1 MKRNFGKMLIAV
13 AMTASVVIFASGV
26 ANAGDNMEAIAKL
39 QSVKESF
46 AASLRLEALQA
57 KNSPDSVRVSGP
69 AAEWLKRVNAEEVN
83 MVTNRHAG
91 SKQAAVAIDGRTYF
105 GAGDGYVSNLQKN
118 AAARSAVDPF
128 TNKKIDKASALT
140 YADASGRVFYF
151 ESEGSYAEFIGLATP
166 ETVYGYSAP
175 R

>member
-1 MKRNFGKMLIAV
+1 MKRNFGKLLIAV
-13 AMTASVVIFASGV
+13 AMTASVVLFASG
-26 ANAGDNMEAIAKL
+26 ANAGDNKEAIAKL
-39 QSVKESF
+39 QSVKESY
-46 AASLRLEALQA
+46 AASLRFEALQA

-69 AAEWLKRVNAEEVN
+69 AAEWLKKVSAEEVN

-91 SKQAAVAIDGRTYF
+91 SKQAAVSIDGRTYF
-105 GAGDGYVSNLQKN
+105 GAGEGYVSTLQKN
-118 AAARSAVDPF
+118 AASRSAVDPF

-151 ESEGSYAEFIGLATP
+151 ESEGSYREFIGLATP
-166 ETVYGYSAP
+166 ETVYGYSVP

>member
-1 MKRNFGKMLIAV
+1 MKKNFGKLLIAV
-13 AMTASVVIFASGV
+13 AMTASVALFASG
-26 ANAGDNMEAIAKL
+26 ADAGDNKEAIAKL
-39 QSVKESF
+39 QSVKECY

-57 KNSPDSVRVSGP
+57 KNSPESVRVTG
-69 AAEWLKRVNAEEVN
+69 AAADWLKRVSAEEVN

-91 SKQAAVAIDGRTYF
+91 SKQVPVSIDGRTYF
-105 GAGDGYVSNLQKN
+105 GAGEGYVSTLQKN
-118 AAARSAVDPF
+118 MAARSAVDPF

-151 ESEGSYAEFIGLATP
+151 ESEGSYGEFIGLATP

>member
-1 MKRNFGKMLIAV
+1 MKRNFGKLLIAV
-13 AMTASVVIFASGV
+13 AMTASAVIFASG
-26 ANAGDNMEAIAKL
+26 ANAGENKEAVAKL
-39 QSVKESF
+39 QSVKESY

-57 KNSPDSVRVSGP
+57 KNSPESVRVSGP
-69 AAEWLKRVNAEEVN
+69 AAEWLKRVSAEEVN
-83 MVTNRHAG
+83 MATNRLAG
-91 SKQAAVAIDGRTYF
+91 SKQASVSIDGRDYF
-105 GAGDGYVSNLQKN
+105 AAGDGYAATLQKN
-118 AAARSAVDPF
+118 AAARVAVDPY

-151 ESEGSYAEFIGLATP
+151 ESEGSYREFIGMATP

>member
-1 MKRNFGKMLIAV
+1 MKKNFGKLLIAV
-13 AMTASVVIFASGV
+13 AMTASVVILASG
-26 ANAGDNMEAIAKL
+26 ANAGEHKEAIAKL
-39 QSVKESF
+39 QSVKECY
-46 AASLRLEALQA
+46 AASLRFEALQP
-57 KNSPDSVRVSGP
+57 KTSPDSVRVSGP
-69 AAEWLKRVNAEEVN
+69 AAEWLKKVNAEEVN

-91 SKQAAVAIDGRTYF
+91 SKQAAVSIDGRTYF
-105 GAGDGYVSNLQKN
+105 GAGEGYVSTLQKN
-118 AAARSAVDPF
+118 AATRSAVDPF

-151 ESEGSYAEFIGLATP
+151 ESEGSYGEFIGLATP

>member
-1 MKRNFGKMLIAV
+1 MKRTFGKMLIAV
-13 AMTASVVIFASGV
+13 AMTASVVIFASD
-26 ANAGDNMEAIAKL
+26 AKAGDNMESIAKL
-39 QSVKESF
+39 QSVKESY

-57 KNSPDSVRVSGP
+57 KNSPESVRVSGP
-69 AAEWLKRVNAEEVN
+69 AAEWLKKVSAEEVN

-91 SKQAAVAIDGRTYF
+91 SKQAAVSIDGRTYF
-105 GAGDGYVSNLQKN
+105 GGGEGYVSTLQKN
-118 AAARSAVDPF
+118 VAARSAVDPF

-151 ESEGSYAEFIGLATP
+151 ESEGSYREFIGLATP

>member
-13 AMTASVVIFASGV
+13 AMTASVAIFASG
-26 ANAGDNMEAIAKL
+26 ANAGENQEAIAKL
-39 QSVKESF
+39 QSVKESY

-57 KNSPDSVRVSGP
+57 KNSPESVNVTGS
-69 AAEWLKRVNAEEVN
+69 ASQWLKKVSAEEVN

-91 SKQAAVAIDGRTYF
+91 SKQASVSIDGKSYF
-105 GAGDGYVSNLQKN
+105 GAGEGYVATLEQN
-118 AAARSAVDPF
+118 AATRAAVDPY
-128 TNKKIDKASALT
+128 TNKQIDKASALT
-140 YADASGRVFYF
+140 FADASGRIFYF
-151 ESEGSYAEFIGLATP
+151 ESESSYNNFIGLATP